1 MQSRNLIKN
10 MLKIQEKYNKE
21 AVSEIR
27 KKFKLKNN
35 LEAPRIQKVVINVG
49 VGKFLKDSSQVEEI
63 VKWVTAIAGQKP
75 VMTSARQSIA
85 GFKIRQGLAV
95 GVKVTLRGQRM
106 WSFIEKLVNVTIPRI
121 RDFRGLKL
129 SSVDGDGN
137 LNIGMKEQLIFSE
150 ILPEQVK
157 TIFGLEITIV
167 TNVRNRENGL
177 ELFKLLGF
185 PMESVEG
192 NNK

>member
-1 MQSRNLIKN
+1 

-27 KKFKLKNN
+27 KKFKFKNN

-121 RDFRGLKL
+121 RDFRGLKF

-137 LNIGMKEQLIFSE
+137 LNIGMKEQLIFPE

-185 PMESVEG
+185 PMESVEN